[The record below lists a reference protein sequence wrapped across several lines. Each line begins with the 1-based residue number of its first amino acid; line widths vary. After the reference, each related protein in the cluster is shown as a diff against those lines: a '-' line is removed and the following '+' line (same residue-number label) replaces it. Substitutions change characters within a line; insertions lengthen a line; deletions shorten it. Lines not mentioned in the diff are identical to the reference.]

1 MIPEDSLTAEQRAAL
16 SNTICGDAQ
25 AARELEQMGLVTI
38 EDIEPDGDRMIAFFD
53 LTEAGEAFVDRHYV
67 VASGPDSHGASET
80 SDDA

>member
-1 MIPEDSLTAEQRAAL
+1 MISDDSLTPQQRAAL

-38 EDIEPDGDRMIAFFD
+38 ECIEPDGDRMIAFFD

-67 VASGPDSHGASET
+67 VACGPDSHGASET

>member
-1 MIPEDSLTAEQRAAL
+1 MIPEDSLTPEQPAAL

-25 AARELEQMGLVTI
+25 AARELEQMGLVTL
-38 EDIEPDGDRMIAFFD
+38 EGIEPDGDRMIAFFD

-67 VASGPDSHGASET
+67 VRGGSHVHDASGT